1 MKGARGMY
9 PFLNIYKFPQWRFV
23 PICLEGLFPRREKHP
38 PSGCVEI
45 RIHFFLYYDTPSL
58 REQINTAPSRSGNPN
73 SSHPPHTG

>member
-45 RIHFFLYYDTPSL
+45 RIHFFLGTDYTD
-58 REQINTAPSRSGNPN
+58 
-73 SSHPPHTG
+73 